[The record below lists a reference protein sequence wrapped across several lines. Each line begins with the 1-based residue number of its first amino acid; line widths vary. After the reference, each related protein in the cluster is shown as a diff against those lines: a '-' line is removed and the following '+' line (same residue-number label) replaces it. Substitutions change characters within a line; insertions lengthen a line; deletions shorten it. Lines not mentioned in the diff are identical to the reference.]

1 MEEGNGKVWGEE
13 GRWYESWGGW
23 HRENLNKSWRDT
35 GAGESRRWHR
45 NVVRRHDRETHEARR
60 EERDVRR
67 RKEKVEEKKA

>member
-13 GRWYESWGGW
+13 GRWYELWEGW
-23 HRENLNKSWRDT
+23 YRENLNKSWRDI
-35 GAGESRRWHR
+35 GVGEFRRWYR
-45 NVVRRHDRETHEARR
+45 NVVRRYDREIYEVRR